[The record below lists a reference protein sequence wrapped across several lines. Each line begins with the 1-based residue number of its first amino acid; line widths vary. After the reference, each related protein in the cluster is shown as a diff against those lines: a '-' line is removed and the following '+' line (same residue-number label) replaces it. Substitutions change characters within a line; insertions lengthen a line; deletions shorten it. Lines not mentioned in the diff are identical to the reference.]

1 MAPDPV
7 DPLDPHRTAALRRA
21 VLQTWT
27 ASTARFRE
35 DANAEELLARGYA
48 DRVLM
53 ELAANAVDAARSAG
67 VRAVLAVERI
77 DLTDGAAE
85 IRVANTGSPLTSD
98 GVRALASLR
107 ASAKRDTASTIG
119 HFGVGFTAVRA
130 LSDEPALLSTTGS
143 VRFSAVR
150 TAEEVAA
157 LGISE
162 LDAELRRRDGVLP
175 ALRLCWPLPD
185 STEDGVP
192 PGFSSQVRLPLRAG
206 VDADAVLDGW
216 RGAVLDELWWALPA
230 LDEVRLPDLTITRE
244 RDEPRTAT
252 GSPVLVRREHLLE
265 TGPDATAARRSF
277 LTAESH
283 GELPAAL
290 LADRPVEER
299 TRADWRLC
307 WSLPEPSGEAGG
319 AFGGAGAFDPFAE
332 RSTDAETVHAIGA
345 PTATDDL
352 LTLPARLVGTFPV
365 DETRRRITV
374 EPLTDHLL
382 ALSVDAYLALAMAL
396 PPEARWDL
404 VPPQD
409 FPAGDLDARLRALV
423 VRRLADAPL
432 LVGVLGD
439 PVEPRTA
446 RCCPDL
452 DGATAAAVAEAIPAL
467 VEVPISART
476 AARMLGVTMLSLSEA
491 VDALSSVVR
500 PPRWW
505 AQVYRGL
512 AGADAEAL
520 SGLPVPLAD
529 GRQVIGAR
537 GVLLPTPALQELAQT
552 VAAVLP
558 TIRWVAAEAADDL
571 LLRIGAVPADPDAIL
586 ASSALRDEITA
597 LAGDLEADLLDVIV
611 LPDTATPDA
620 VDLAQDP
627 AVAAGALAALVLDL
641 IAAGGVPD
649 PQLQSDLVLGT
660 EDEEPWPATELL
672 LPDAT
677 LGAVLVADALP
688 LIGRAWVQRWGAAVL
703 ERAGVRAGL
712 LVVPLDDPR
721 ADKLLPD
728 LDDYPG
734 SGELGSPDRDDGE
747 LGVADLDLVDDWPA
761 FLALL
766 DGDPEARAAVLTR
779 PGTRSYTGWWIAE
792 HASIDGAAPD
802 RFRTAGTTSA
812 GSPLQLLP
820 PLPAALSPQVAAAI
834 RVIGSDEQFAALV
847 DDDPQGVLDRFC
859 DPAVALDPAAVTAV
873 VALLVARL
881 ADDDSV
887 RLPDRIR
894 VCDGSVRSADEVIV
908 PDGPWWAQCLE
919 PSRVLA
925 TRDDAELAAEV
936 FGLPLAAADGALTSQ
951 AASPAASPAAS
962 GDDERIPAVT
972 ALLGSDHRT
981 PQVAATLTVRDP
993 DGVEHRVAW
1002 WPRGTSTIC
1011 DGSELGLASA
1021 LAWANDRWADRRRI
1035 LAAIRGDDA
1044 GELLA
1049 RVWD

>member
-77 DLTDGAAE
+77 DLTGGAVE

-130 LSDEPALLSTTGS
+130 LSDEPALLSMSGS
-143 VRFSAVR
+143 VRFSAER

-157 LGISE
+157 LGIPE

-185 STEDGVP
+185 ATEDDVP
-192 PGFSSQVRLPLRAG
+192 QGFSSQVRLPLRPG

-216 RGAVLDELWWALPA
+216 RSAVLDELWWALPA

-244 RDEPRTAT
+244 RDEPRTAR
-252 GSPVLVRREHLLE
+252 GSPVLVRREQLLE
-265 TGPDATAARRSF
+265 TGPAATAARRSF

-299 TRADWRLC
+299 MRADWRLC
-307 WSLPEPSGEAGG
+307 WSLPEPPGEAGG
-319 AFGGAGAFDPFAE
+319 AVGAFDPFAE
-332 RSTDAETVHAIGA
+332 RGTDAETVHAIGA

-446 RCCPDL
+446 RCCPEL

-467 VEVPISART
+467 VEVPVSART

-505 AQVYRGL
+505 AQLYRGL
-512 AGADAEAL
+512 AGSDADAL

-537 GVLLPTPALQELAQT
+537 GVLLPTPALQELTQAVT
-552 VAAVLP
+552 AVLP
-558 TIRWVAAEAADDL
+558 AIRWVAAEAADDL

-586 ASSALRDEITA
+586 ASSALRAEITA
-597 LAGDLEADLLDVIV
+597 LAGDLEADLLEVIV

-620 VDLAQDP
+620 DDLAHDP

-649 PQLQSDLVLGT
+649 PQLVSDLVLGT

-766 DGDPEARAAVLTR
+766 DADPEARAAVLTR

-792 HASIDGAAPD
+792 HASIDGVAPD
-802 RFRTAGTTSA
+802 RFRTADTPSA

-820 PLPAALSPQVAAAI
+820 PLPTALSPQVAAAI
-834 RVIGSDEQFAALV
+834 GVIGSDEQFAALV

-887 RLPDRIR
+887 QLPDRIR

-908 PDGPWWAQCLE
+908 PDGPWWAQCLA

-925 TRDDAELAAEV
+925 TRNDAELAAEV
-936 FGLPLAAADGALTSQ
+936 FGLPLAAADGALTSS
-951 AASPAASPAAS
+951 AASQATSGAA
-962 GDDERIPAVT
+962 EKIPAVV
-972 ALLGSDHRT
+972 ALLGPDHRT

-1002 WPRGTSTIC
+1002 WPVGASAIC
-1011 DGSELGLASA
+1011 DSSELGLASA
-1021 LAWANDRWADRRRI
+1021 LAWANGRWADRRRI